1 VKRRQLSVGAALAG
15 GNVVRGRK
23 IVDHT
28 YKVKEGVI
36 WQLKERVISPKSLG
50 KR

>member
-1 VKRRQLSVGAALAG
+1 MSLVTTVGAALAG
-15 GNVVRGRK
+15 GCVVRGRK

-36 WQLKERVISPKSLG
+36 
-50 KR
+50 